1 MATIR
6 DVRRTTTPVI
16 AILGLVIIACL
27 VYIFSP
33 AGRSRQAREQEYRDL
48 QTEVLAKRKEVLPTR
63 GMDEKLKQASVD
75 IDSFYQNRFPA
86 QYSTVAEELGKTAS
100 ETGVHLAAVKY
111 DDKDA
116 GVEGLRKLNIEVTL
130 SGDYLQEVKFI
141 NALEQDKVFFLI
153 DGVALGEQQGNVR
166 LQLKLETYLRSGV
179 VASS

>member
-6 DVRRTTTPVI
+6 DVRRASMPVI
-16 AILGLVIIACL
+16 AILALLIIGCV

-33 AGRSRQAREQEYRDL
+33 AGRSMQARQREYRDL
-48 QTEVLAKRKEVLPTR
+48 QAEVMAKRQDVLPTR
-63 GMDEKLKQASVD
+63 GMDNKLKQASVD
-75 IDSFYQNRFPA
+75 IDSFYSSRFPA
-86 QYSTVAEELGKTAS
+86 EYSSVAEELGKVAG
-100 ETGVHLAAVKY
+100 ETGVHLTAVKY

-116 GVEGLRKLNIEVTL
+116 PIEGLRKLNIDVTL

-141 NALEQDKVFFLI
+141 NALERDKLFFLI

-179 VASS
+179 VPS